1 MSLSVIGH
9 EIDKA
14 EVENKFERI
23 TWLWNRNE
31 GWVEL
36 LEIKINIA
44 GEDRG
49 YTKER
54 PRKFELWWWNKNM
67 EIAVDKKGELF
78 KLRKKSYSEAEMNY
92 KVNQTGKNVSVWV
105 KDKETLKIWN

>member
-36 LEIKINIA
+36 LEKKILPV
-44 GEDRG
+44 R
-49 YTKER
+49 T
-54 PRKFELWWWNKNM
+54 
-67 EIAVDKKGELF
+67 AVTPKKGPENLNYSGGTRIW
-78 KLRKKSYSEAEMNY
+78 KLLWTRKESCLSFER
-92 KVNQTGKNVSVWV
+92 KV
-105 KDKETLKIWN
+105 TLKQR